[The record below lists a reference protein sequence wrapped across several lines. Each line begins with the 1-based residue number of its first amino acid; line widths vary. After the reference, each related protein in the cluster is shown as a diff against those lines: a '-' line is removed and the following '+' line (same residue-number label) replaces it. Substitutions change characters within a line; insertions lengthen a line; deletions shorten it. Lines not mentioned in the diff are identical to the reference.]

1 MKDEDRYSRQVRF
14 AGLGAAGQA
23 RIRAASVAVVGVGS
37 LGTVIA
43 EQLTRA
49 GIGRLRLI
57 DRDFVEWSNLNRQSL
72 YDEADAAACLP
83 KAVAAAR
90 RLAQINR
97 DVILEP
103 LVAEVTP
110 RSVAQLISG
119 CDVIL
124 DGGDSFRLRHLVNE
138 ACVQAGI
145 PWVYGACV
153 GAYGVS
159 LPITPG
165 HGPCLACLQ
174 DVLPDPGDSPTCDS
188 AGIIAPA
195 VHLVAAWQVGEALKL
210 IAGVPVRR
218 HLWATDLWAGTQQRL
233 DLANARDPAC
243 AVCGPHPTYPRLS
256 AGEDPTVV
264 LCGRDA
270 VQISYGRPLDPQ
282 ALAARVAAT
291 VVNDYLIR
299 WTDGPATITAFK
311 DGRVIVQG
319 VTDPIAARA
328 IADRWLG

>member
-1 MKDEDRYSRQVRF
+1 MPDLDRYSRHVRF
-14 AGLGAAGQA
+14 SGLGLAGQA
-23 RIRAASVAVVGVGS
+23 RIRAASAVVVGVGS
-37 LGTVIA
+37 LGTVIS
-43 EQLTRA
+43 EQLVRA

-72 YDEADAAACLP
+72 YDESDAVACLP

-97 DVILEP
+97 DVVLEP
-103 LVAEVTP
+103 LVAEVTAS
-110 RSVAQLISG
+110 SVRALVAG
-119 CDVIL
+119 ADVVL

-145 PWVYGACV
+145 PWIYGACV

-165 HGPCLACLQ
+165 TGPCLACLQ
-174 DVLPDPGDSPTCDS
+174 DVLPDPGDTPTCDS

-195 VHLVAAWQVGEALKL
+195 VHLVAAWQVAEALKL
-210 IAGVPVRR
+210 IAGVAPRR
-218 HLWATDLWAGTQQRL
+218 ALWAADLWAGTQQRL
-233 DLANARDPAC
+233 DLSGARDPAC
-243 AVCGPHPTYPRLS
+243 AVCGPHPTWPQLS
-256 AGEDPTVV
+256 APADGAVV

-270 VQISYGRPLDPQ
+270 VQITRPQPLDPVS
-282 ALAARVAAT
+282 LAARVPAT
-291 VVNDYLIR
+291 LVNEYLVR
-299 WTDGPATITAFK
+299 WVDGAATITAFK

-319 VTDPIAARA
+319 VPDPLSAR
-328 IADRWLG
+328 ILADRWLG